1 MKMCNAIKNQPQES
15 LVAHVKRL
23 VDRTME
29 GLEMHG
35 SFTLDHK
42 KIKCVCKAV
51 MKSLKKIVCSK
62 QMIELM
68 ILIQDPAVDA
78 AIVTAVRRHVA
89 ELPDRQAKAAE
100 TASAA
105 RMMVNALIQS
115 VFVIVGLVIIT
126 SLL

>member
-1 MKMCNAIKNQPQES
+1 MKRCNAIKNQPQEG

-29 GLEMHG
+29 GLVIHG

-42 KIKCVCKAV
+42 KIKYVCKAV
-51 MKSLKKIVCSK
+51 MKSLKKTVRSK
-62 QMIELM
+62 QMMELV

-78 AIVTAVRRHVA
+78 VIVKAVQRHVA
-89 ELPDRQAKAAE
+89 ELPDIQAKATE

>member
-1 MKMCNAIKNQPQES
+1 MKRCNAVKNQPQEG

-23 VDRTME
+23 VDLTME
-29 GLEMHG
+29 GLEIHG

-51 MKSLKKIVCSK
+51 MKSLRKIVCSK
-62 QMIELM
+62 QMMKLM

-78 AIVTAVRRHVA
+78 AIVKAVQRHIA
-89 ELPDRQAKAAE
+89 ELPDLQAKAAE
-100 TASAA
+100 SASAA